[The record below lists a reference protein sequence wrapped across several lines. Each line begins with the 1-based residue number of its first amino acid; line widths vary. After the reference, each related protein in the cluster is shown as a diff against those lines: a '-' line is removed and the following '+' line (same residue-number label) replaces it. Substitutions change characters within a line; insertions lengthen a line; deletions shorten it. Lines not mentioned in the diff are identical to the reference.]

1 MWKQLLHF
9 AFFFLVN
16 FSILFVFCSFMGG
29 LFETRSSFSQP
40 FLAIPIIFVLGYIFR
55 SFEKRL
61 NFVSSYVEI
70 ILNLLHNNNNNR
82 VGTISQSSSET
93 PFKLFRFTVGLS
105 HLEKLSFAQASAYI
119 ASANAKKW
127 KSWIF
132 GPSTNRVKN
141 QNYIIL

>member
-70 ILNLLHNNNNNR
+70 ILNLLHNNNNR

-119 ASANAKKW
+119 AFLQMPKNE
-127 KSWIF
+127 
-132 GPSTNRVKN
+132 NRGYLGQAPIGSK
-141 QNYIIL
+141 IKIM

>member
-9 AFFFLVN
+9 VFFFLVN

-70 ILNLLHNNNNNR
+70 ILNLLHNNNNR

>member
-1 MWKQLLHF
+1 MKPDP
-9 AFFFLVN
+9 
-16 FSILFVFCSFMGG
+16 VFHN
-29 LFETRSSFSQP
+29 L

-55 SFEKRL
+55 SFEKGL

-119 ASANAKKW
+119 ASANAKK
-127 KSWIF
+127 
-132 GPSTNRVKN
+132 
-141 QNYIIL
+141 